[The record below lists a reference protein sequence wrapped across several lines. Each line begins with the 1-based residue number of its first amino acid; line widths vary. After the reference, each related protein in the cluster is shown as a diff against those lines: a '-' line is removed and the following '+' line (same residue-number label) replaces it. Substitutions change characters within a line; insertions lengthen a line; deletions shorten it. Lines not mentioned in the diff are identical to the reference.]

1 MKKIK
6 QYILVGTV
14 ASTLLAGTVASAAG
28 SSPLWL
34 RNYLNGRTTPAQS
47 AYETSA
53 PAPSI
58 KPTPTP
64 TPAPTP
70 TPIPAPTPTPTP
82 NPAPAPVTTTPGTV
96 ANLTAEEQTLFRL
109 LNENRVSRGLQP
121 LKINAS
127 LTELARIKSKDMADN
142 NYFSHTSPTYGK
154 AGDMVRKAGIGA
166 RMVGENIA
174 ITSSAERANTLFM
187 GSSVHRSAM
196 LNRNYTEVGIG
207 MYRKS
212 NGSLYVTE
220 IFMQSY

>member
-14 ASTLLAGTVASAAG
+14 ASTLLVGSVASAAG
-28 SSPLWL
+28 TSPLWL

-47 AYETSA
+47 AYDTSV

-58 KPTPTP
+58 KPTPSPVP

-70 TPIPAPTPTPTP
+70 TSTPTSTP
-82 NPAPAPVTTTPGTV
+82 NPAPVTTTPGAV

-109 LNENRVSRGLQP
+109 LNESRASRGLQP

-127 LTELARIKSKDMADN
+127 LTELARIKSKDMSDN
-142 NYFSHTSPTYGK
+142 SYFSHTSPTYGK
-154 AGDMVRKAGIGA
+154 AGDMVRKAGISA

-207 MYRKS
+207 LYRKS